1 MRSSHRT
8 LIALLPVF
16 LIVSAC
22 SDDDATPPPATAAM
36 SGELNALLPDDIRE
50 AGVIK
55 TGGPV
60 TEAPTLYLEEDAI
73 TRTGY
78 MTDLAKAVGDLLGV
92 KIEHSEMPFPALVP
106 GLQRGSIDMTLTIS
120 DKNGVETLFRAGR
133 YDLLR
138 TSFETF
144 EHNIRAQLGAMLG

>member
-1 MRSSHRT
+1 MPKMRSSRRT

-22 SDDDATPPPATAAM
+22 SDDDATPPPTTTAM

-60 TEAPTLYLEEDAI
+60 TEAPTMNS
-73 TRTGY
+73 GQ
-78 MTDLAKAVGDLLGV
+78 MLLDDSHNNNRV
-92 KIEHSEMPFPALVP
+92 LW
-106 GLQRGSIDMTLTIS
+106 SIFMHPPMISRKNRIMALTI
-120 DKNGVETLFRAGR
+120 
-133 YDLLR
+133 LR
-138 TSFETF
+138 SK
-144 EHNIRAQLGAMLG
+144 L

>member
-1 MRSSHRT
+1 MPKMRSSHRA

-16 LIVSAC
+16 LIISAC
-22 SDDDATPPPATAAM
+22 GGGDDDATPKAATDALPPAMATM

-78 MTDLAKAVGDLLGV
+78 MTDLANAVRA
-92 KIEHSEMPFPALVP
+92 PFFCAP
-106 GLQRGSIDMTLTIS
+106 SI
-120 DKNGVETLFRAGR
+120 GVEEMF
-133 YDLLR
+133 
-138 TSFETF
+138 
-144 EHNIRAQLGAMLG
+144 